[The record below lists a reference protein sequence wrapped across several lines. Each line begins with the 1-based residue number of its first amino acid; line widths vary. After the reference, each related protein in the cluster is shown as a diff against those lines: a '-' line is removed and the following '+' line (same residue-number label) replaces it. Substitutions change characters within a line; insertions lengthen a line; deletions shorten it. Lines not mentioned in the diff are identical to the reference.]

1 MATFSAPSLR
11 AGEQQ
16 MDPLFAKERYDG
28 WWRKRWAIAI
38 ELAKVPTG
46 LRLPAPSGFTALKA
60 IVIASTPAPGQLVVD
75 VMTRNPEVTKE
86 EVLYTA
92 LLLRAISS
100 LYGQITID
108 GRSDHPILHIDAD
121 GGA

>member
-11 AGEQQ
+11 PGEQQ
-16 MDPLFAKERYDG
+16 MDPLFAKEWYEG
-28 WWRKRWAIAI
+28 WWRTRWAIAT
-38 ELAKVPTG
+38 EPVKALTG

-60 IVIASTPAPGQLVVD
+60 IVIASTPAPGQLVLD
-75 VMTRNPEVTKE
+75 VMTRNPEVIKE

-92 LLLRAISS
+92 LLLRAVAS